1 MDHRKTP
8 RFPVQFRS
16 SFSSANIVSGVG
28 VLNDLSSGGCRIF
41 STTSVKPGTTLAL
54 CIEMFGEEPPMQ
66 IKQVVVRWCRDGQFG
81 VEFLSLAPED
91 WARLQLT
98 IKELERQP
106 YEREQQSET
115 AT

>member
-1 MDHRKTP
+1 MDHRKDP

-16 SFSSANIVSGVG
+16 SFSSINIVSGVG
-28 VLNDLSSGGCRIF
+28 VLSDLSSRGCRVF
-41 STTSVKPGTTLAL
+41 SSTPVEPGTALAMR
-54 CIEMFGEEPPMQ
+54 IEVSGEEPPLHV
-66 IKQVVVRWCRDGQFG
+66 KHVVVRWCRDGNFG

-106 YEREQQSET
+106 YERARQSET
-115 AT
+115 AA

>member
-1 MDHRKTP
+1 MDHRKDP

-28 VLNDLSSGGCRIF
+28 VLNDLSSHGCRIF
-41 STTSVKPGTTLAL
+41 SSTQVKPGTALAL
-54 CIEMFGEEPPMQ
+54 RIEVMDGEPPLH
-66 IKQVVVRWCRDGQFG
+66 IKQVVVRWCRDGNFG

-91 WARLQLT
+91 WTRLQLT

-106 YEREQQSET
+106 YERERQSDT
-115 AT
+115 AA